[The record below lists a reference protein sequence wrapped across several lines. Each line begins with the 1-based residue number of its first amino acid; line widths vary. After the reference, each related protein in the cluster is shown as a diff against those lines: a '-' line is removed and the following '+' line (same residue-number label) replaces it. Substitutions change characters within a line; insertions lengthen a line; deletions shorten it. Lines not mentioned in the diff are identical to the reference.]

1 MVTPLPWESAWMQG
15 MAEKVRAGQSL
26 YGSTHA
32 VHACCLFREDRLL
45 CCREDIGRHNALD
58 KVIGWALITGTWR
71 RGAGGDSNWKGMSPG
86 MRHPAARGHLHHA
99 ASGDICPR
107 SGRRANQRGRYYYGR
122 RKRRSI
128 ENGEFPPAPLPRKP
142 SWKSS
147 DNLLFYEVLYSY
159 EPDLPPFSEGVWG
172 GIFLWATKRGPPSY
186 LRQIH
191 KKSKDGLSFFYS
203 LHIMDIQSQAVQ
215 PMDHRC
221 PACLSGGSSGL
232 DLYCFPSRGL
242 CWRRVGDAAVWAVWG
257 AVLLGAGDALLAG
270 ALFSCARF
278 SADRGRIH

>member
-1 MVTPLPWESAWMQG
+1 MAVYINERLAMRLTCTPQHLDELILGRLLTEGLILRAEDVQQIYICEKGLRAKVTLLADASGRLTETGIETVNTCCTDNRTYLSDSAESIPMVTPLPWESAWLQG
-15 MAEKVRAGQSL
+15 MAEKTRGGQSL
-26 YGSTHA
+26 YESTHA
-32 VHACCLFREDRLL
+32 VHACCLFREGRLL

-71 RGAGGDSNWKGMSPG
+71 RGAGGDPNWKGMSPD

-122 RKRRSI
+122 RKRRST

-159 EPDLPPFSEGVWG
+159 EPDLPPFSEGGWG
-172 GIFLWATKRGPPSY
+172 G
-186 LRQIH
+186 
-191 KKSKDGLSFFYS
+191 SFFG
-203 LHIMDIQSQAVQ
+203 QQREV
-215 PMDHRC
+215 P
-221 PACLSGGSSGL
+221 P
-232 DLYCFPSRGL
+232 
-242 CWRRVGDAAVWAVWG
+242 VT
-257 AVLLGAGDALLAG
+257 
-270 ALFSCARF
+270 
-278 SADRGRIH
+278 